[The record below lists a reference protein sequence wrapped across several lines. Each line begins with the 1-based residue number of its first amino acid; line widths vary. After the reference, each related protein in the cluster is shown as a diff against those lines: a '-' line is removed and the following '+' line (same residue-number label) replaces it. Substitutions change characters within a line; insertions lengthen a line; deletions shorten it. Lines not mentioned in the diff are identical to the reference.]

1 MLAPLPTDKE
11 SLQTREDAPS
21 LLGPL
26 TSPSRDGALPA
37 NSAGN

>member
-21 LLGPL
+21 LLVIK
-26 TSPSRDGALPA
+26 DVIAYV
-37 NSAGN
+37 GNGRQKWQA